1 MDFRLGEAAE
11 RFREELRAWLALHLT
26 PEVIEH
32 EERTGDGINL
42 DAHRK
47 LAARGWVAA
56 NWPREYGGQGRDP
69 YEMYAMDVELQ
80 RSGYP
85 RNVLITTSL
94 VGNTLRVVGSERQ
107 KREIV
112 PRIVR
117 GEVIIALGYS
127 EPQSG
132 SDIADARTRAERD
145 GDDWLIHGQ
154 KMFTTGAH
162 LANYVF
168 VLARTDP
175 ALPKRQGLTLFL
187 VPTDVPGFEAQAV
200 HTLGGE
206 RTNLTFYSGV
216 RVPDWLRVGE
226 VNGGWDVMKV
236 ALTLEQGVGYI
247 ANAEVLLE
255 AALVW
260 ARRSG
265 RIAEPVVRERL
276 ARAAMCAEVGTLL
289 ERRST
294 WAAATG
300 DRSARVAGP
309 MAKLYSSETFVA
321 AASDLMDLLGP
332 DALTRRGDPASDA
345 AASAVEYLQRFCHG
359 TTIYAGT
366 SEVMRSQIAESGLG
380 LPRSRAK

>member
-1 MDFRLGEAAE
+1 MDFALGEKAE
-11 RFREELRAWLALHLT
+11 KFRAEVRAWLAENLT

-32 EERTGDGINL
+32 EERTGDGLNL
-42 DAHRK
+42 DSHRK
-47 LAARGWVAA
+47 MAARGWVAA
-56 NWPREYGGQGRDP
+56 NWPREYGGQERDP
-69 YEMYAMDVELQ
+69 YEMYAMETELQ
-80 RSGYP
+80 HSGYP
-85 RNVLITTSL
+85 RNVFITTSL

-107 KREIV
+107 KREIL

-117 GEVIIALGYS
+117 GELIISLGYS
-127 EPQSG
+127 EPHCG

-168 VLARTDP
+168 VLARTD
-175 ALPKRQGLTLFL
+175 ASLPKRQGLTLFL
-187 VPTDVPGFEAQAV
+187 VPTDLPGFEAQAV

-226 VNGGWDVMKV
+226 LNGGWDVMKV
-236 ALTLEQGVGYI
+236 ALALEQGVGYTG
-247 ANAEVLLE
+247 NAEVLLD
-255 AALVW
+255 AALAW
-260 ARRSG
+260 ARRTG
-265 RIAEPVVRERL
+265 RISDPIVRERL
-276 ARAAMCAEVGTLL
+276 ARVAQCAEVGTLL
-289 ERRST
+289 EKRST

-309 MAKLYSSETFVA
+309 MAKLYSSEIFVA
-321 AASDLMDLLGP
+321 AASDLMDLLGA
-332 DALTRRGDPASDA
+332 DALARRGEGEPDDA
-345 AASAVEYLQRFCHG
+345 AMVEFYQRFCHG

-366 SEVMRSQIAESGLG
+366 SEVMRSQIAEAGLG

>member
-1 MDFRLGEAAE
+1 MDFRLGEKAE
-11 RFREELRAWLALHLT
+11 KFGAEVRAWLAENLT

-47 LAARGWVAA
+47 MAERGWVAA
-56 NWPREYGGQGRDP
+56 NWPREYGGQERDP
-69 YEMYAMDVELQ
+69 YEMFALDRELQ
-80 RSGYP
+80 RSAYP
-85 RNVLITTSL
+85 VNVCITTSL
-94 VGNTLRVVGSERQ
+94 VGNTLRVIGTERQ
-107 KREIV
+107 KRELL

-117 GEVIIALGYS
+117 GELILSLGYT
-127 EPQSG
+127 EPHCG
-132 SDIADARTRAERD
+132 SDVADARTRAERD
-145 GDDWLIHGQ
+145 GDGWRIDGQ

-162 LANYVF
+162 LADYVF
-168 VLARTDP
+168 LLARTDP
-175 ALPKRQGLTLFL
+175 SLPKREGLTMFL
-187 VPTDVPGFEAQAV
+187 VPTDAPGFEAQAV

-236 ALTLEQGVGYI
+236 ALTLEQGAGYTGRTE
-247 ANAEVLLE
+247 ALFA
-255 AALVW
+255 AALEW
-260 ARRSG
+260 ARRTG
-265 RIAEPVVRERL
+265 RIRDPRVRERL
-276 ARAAMCAEVGTLL
+276 ARVALGIEVSDLL
-289 ERRST
+289 DRRSV
-294 WAAATG
+294 WAAATR

-332 DALTRRGDPASDA
+332 DALERKSEAVRDLA
-345 AASAVEYLQRFCHG
+345 ATVVEHFQRFCHG

-366 SEVMRSQIAESGLG
+366 SEVMRSQIAEAGLG

>member
-1 MDFRLGEAAE
+1 MDFRLGEKAE
-11 RFREELRAWLALHLT
+11 KFRGEVRAWLAEHLT
-26 PEVIEH
+26 PEVLEH
-32 EERTGDGINL
+32 EERTGDGLNL
-42 DAHRK
+42 GAHR
-47 LAARGWVAA
+47 AMGARGWVAA
-56 NWPREYGGQGRDP
+56 NWPREYGGQERDP
-69 YEMYAMDVELQ
+69 YEMYALDVELQ

-85 RNVLITTSL
+85 RNVFITTSL

-107 KREIV
+107 KREIL
-112 PRIVR
+112 PRIAR
-117 GEVIIALGYS
+117 GEVIIALGYT
-127 EPQSG
+127 EPHSG

-145 GDDWLIHGQ
+145 GDHWRIDGQ

-162 LANYVF
+162 LATYVF

-175 ALPKRQGLTLFL
+175 ALSKRQGLTLFL
-187 VPTDVPGFEAQAV
+187 VPTDLPGFEAQAV

-247 ANAEVLLE
+247 ANAEALLE

-265 RIAEPVVRERL
+265 RIAEPGVRERL
-276 ARAAMCAEVGTLL
+276 ARVALCNEVGALL

-294 WAAATG
+294 WAAATR
-300 DRSARVAGP
+300 DRSLRVAGP
-309 MAKLYSSETFVA
+309 MAKLYSSEAFVA

-332 DALTRRGDPASDA
+332 DALARRGDPAADA
-345 AASAVEYLQRFCHG
+345 AASAVEYFQRFCHG

-366 SEVMRSQIAESGLG
+366 SEVMRSQIAEAGLG

>member
-1 MDFRLGEAAE
+1 MDFRLGDKAE
-11 RFREELRAWLALHLT
+11 KFRGEVRAWLAQHLT
-26 PEVIEH
+26 PEVLEH

-42 DAHRK
+42 GAHRAM
-47 LAARGWVAA
+47 AARGWVAA
-56 NWPREYGGQGRDP
+56 NWPREYGGQERDP
-69 YEMYAMDVELQ
+69 YEMYALEAELQ
-80 RSGYP
+80 RSNYP
-85 RNVLITTSL
+85 RNVFITTSL
-94 VGNTLRVVGSERQ
+94 VGNTLRVVGTERQ
-107 KREIV
+107 KREIL
-112 PRIVR
+112 PRIVS
-117 GEVIIALGYS
+117 GEVIISLGYS
-127 EPQSG
+127 EPHSG

-145 GDDWLIHGQ
+145 GDHWRIDGQ

-175 ALPKRQGLTLFL
+175 ALSKRQGLTLFL
-187 VPTDVPGFEAQAV
+187 VPTDLPGFEAQAV

-236 ALTLEQGVGYI
+236 ALSLEQGIGYTGG
-247 ANAEVLLE
+247 ADVLLDS
-255 AALVW
+255 ALAW

-265 RIAEPVVRERL
+265 RIAEPLLRERL
-276 ARAAMCAEVGTLL
+276 ARVALCAEVGNLL
-289 ERRST
+289 ERRSV
-294 WAAATG
+294 WAAATS

-309 MAKLYSSETFVA
+309 MAKLYSSEIFVA

-332 DALTRRGDPASDA
+332 DALERNADPASA
-345 AASAVEYLQRFCHG
+345 AEGNTVEYLQRFCHG

-366 SEVMRSQIAESGLG
+366 SEVMRSQIAEAGLG

>member
-1 MDFRLGEAAE
+1 MDFGLGEKAE
-11 RFREELRAWLALHLT
+11 AFRSEVRAWLAEHLT

-32 EERTGDGINL
+32 EERTGDGLNFG
-42 DAHRK
+42 AHRAM
-47 LAARGWVAA
+47 AARGWVAA
-56 NWPREYGGQGRDP
+56 NWPREYGGQERDP
-69 YEMYAMDVELQ
+69 YEMYALEAELQ
-80 RSGYP
+80 RAGYP

-107 KREIV
+107 KAEIL

-117 GEVIIALGYS
+117 GEVIISLGYS
-127 EPQSG
+127 EPHSG

-145 GDDWLIHGQ
+145 GDSWRIDGQ

-162 LANYVF
+162 LAHYVF

-175 ALPKRQGLTLFL
+175 SLPKRQGLTLFL
-187 VPTDVPGFEAQAV
+187 VPTDLPGFEAQAV
-200 HTLGGE
+200 QTLGGE
-206 RTNLTFYSGV
+206 RTNLTFYSNL

-247 ANAEVLLE
+247 ANAEVLVE
-255 AALVW
+255 AALEW
-260 ARRSG
+260 ARRTG
-265 RIAEPVVRERL
+265 RIADPQVRERL
-276 ARAAMCAEVGTLL
+276 ARAALCAEVGMLL

-294 WAAATG
+294 WAADTG

-309 MAKLYSSETFVA
+309 MAKLYSSEAFVG

-332 DALTRRGDPASDA
+332 DALARRGDPGGDA
-345 AASAVEYLQRFCHG
+345 AAATVEYFQRFCHG

-366 SEVMRSQIAESGLG
+366 SEVMRSQIAEAGLG